1 VPTGGACLFNFTG
14 AAGDKVWVAV
24 SRVASGS
31 AFDPVVELIR
41 PGASTAST
49 PEVTAYSDQVP
60 GMAVLRDHSLARS
73 GRYTVRVSD
82 YNNDDSGDIY
92 IMVWKRY
99 VAN

>member
-1 VPTGGACLFNFTG
+1 VI
-14 AAGDKVWVAV
+14 
-24 SRVASGS
+24 
-31 AFDPVVELIR
+31 ELIQ
-41 PGASTAST
+41 PGASTASA
-49 PEVTAYSDQVP
+49 PEVTAYSGQAP
-60 GMAVLRDHSLARS
+60 GMAVLRDHSLART